1 MAIVAEPADPE
12 AAELQRGTAASA
24 SSREAGSIVA
34 IGATDLVHEEGD
46 AGPSPTFSFEVT
58 RTGDLSTD
66 ASVSWTVL
74 HIDTDARDFFGNWT
88 PYGTAAFVAGQS
100 SVTVTFRVS
109 GDTELEAD
117 ERFTVNLGAPVN
129 ATLGASTAQGVILSD
144 DLLATIRTGVGGE
157 LLEEIHTFAELAAAT
172 RQLETGQLVTLV
184 RAVPIF
190 EPLTIGGDAVTFHA
204 SSSTTGMLL
213 LDDDVRS
220 ITLFGVSRLS
230 VTGNA
235 LDNVITGSGNENTLI
250 GLGGNDTL
258 FGLGGDDTLRGG
270 DGADTLDG
278 GAGADRMEGGAGDDT
293 YYVDH
298 YGDRV
303 IEANVAGFDTVYSSV
318 SFSLTGQFIEKLVL
332 TGTGHGTGN
341 ASANLIIGS
350 NSANI
355 IDGGGGADRM
365 EGRGGDDTYHVDNAG
380 DVVIE
385 ADGGGVD
392 SVYSSVSFSLA
403 GQFIERLIL
412 TGSESI
418 NAFGNSQANAIA
430 GNSAANVIDG
440 RGGADRMQ
448 GGAGDDTYFVDDAGD
463 VVIETQGAGFDTV
476 NSSVSFSLAG
486 QFIETLA
493 LTGTAAING
502 TGNSQANTLVGNAAA
517 NTLNGLGGAD
527 RLDGGRGAD
536 ILTGGDGADTFVFS
550 SVLGSGNVDRITD
563 FVVAD
568 DTIELDRRVFSQIAP
583 GTLAAG
589 AFNTGTAATEADD
602 RVIYNAATGQL
613 FFDKDGSGD
622 AGAIHFAT
630 LSPNLATLSHLDFV
644 VVG

>member
-1 MAIVAEPADPE
+1 MASVSNPADHE
-12 AAELQRGTAASA
+12 AAEFQPVQRGTAARIA
-24 SSREAGSIVA
+24 AEA
-34 IGATDLVHEEGD
+34 
-46 AGPSPTFSFEVT
+46 
-58 RTGDLSTD
+58 
-66 ASVSWTVL
+66 
-74 HIDTDARDFFGNWT
+74 
-88 PYGTAAFVAGQS
+88 
-100 SVTVTFRVS
+100 
-109 GDTELEAD
+109 
-117 ERFTVNLGAPVN
+117 APE
-129 ATLGASTAQGVILSD
+129 AQGEISAEYV
-144 DLLATIRTGVGGE
+144 LATIRDHVGGDIVATIYTQEE
-157 LLEEIHTFAELAAAT
+157 LVAAT
-172 RQLETGQLVTLV
+172 AALADGQFVNLV
-184 RAVPIF
+184 RATTLLQ
-190 EPLTIGGDAVTFHA
+190 PLTIGGDSVTFQSPYGA
-204 SSSTTGMLL
+204 NGLL
-213 LDDDVRS
+213 VLADHVRS
-220 ITLFGVSRLS
+220 FALSGPSGLS
-230 VTGNA
+230 VMGNG
-235 LDNVITGSGNENTLI
+235 LNNVINGGNGSNTLS
-250 GLGGNDTL
+250 
-258 FGLGGDDTLRGG
+258 GLGGDDILRGLNG
-270 DGADTLDG
+270 SDTLLGGERADRLDG

-293 YYVDH
+293 YVVQEP
-298 YGDRV
+298 GDRV
-303 IEANVAGFDTVYSSV
+303 IEADGEGFDTVYSSV
-318 SFSLTGQFIEKLVL
+318 SFSLVGQSIERLILTATGANRDD
-332 TGTGHGTGN
+332 GTGN
-341 ASANLIIGS
+341 DLDNIIIGHVGT
-350 NSANI
+350 NV
-355 IDGGGGADRM
+355 IDGGAGADRM
-365 EGRGGDDTYHVDNAG
+365 EGRGGNDTYYVDNAG

-486 QFIETLA
+486 QFIEKLA
-493 LTGTAAING
+493 LTGNAAING

-527 RLDGGRGAD
+527 RLDGGRGVD

-568 DTIELDRRVFSQIAP
+568 DTIELDRRVFSQIEL

-589 AFNTGTAATEADD
+589 AFTTGTAATEADD
-602 RVIYNAATGQL
+602 RIIYHAATGQL